1 MQCALEQKRQRA
13 AMMNGGR
20 FTGRMSNGRALRRV
34 HEAYTRPS
42 AGQKMNRRKTTAECH
57 KFCTDFLRSLLTE
70 MFQFFKLF
78 SVADRVAF
86 ASLHG
91 SSHVLLVLTI
101 LLIFFYFLFATT
113 NIFISYCYCF
123 AGPCLAFI
131 FLLLLVCSRV
141 SCCLCNKS

>member
-34 HEAYTRPS
+34 HGAYTRPS

-70 MFQFFKLF
+70 MF
-78 SVADRVAF
+78 
-86 ASLHG
+86 
-91 SSHVLLVLTI
+91 
-101 LLIFFYFLFATT
+101 
-113 NIFISYCYCF
+113 
-123 AGPCLAFI
+123 
-131 FLLLLVCSRV
+131 
-141 SCCLCNKS
+141 